1 MRSSSKSLR
10 AVETPASEKSFINL
24 NTQFTNFSRQRYKY
38 TVGGM
43 DYYGK
48 TFGRFD
54 YRILMFIVPIV
65 GLLLLPMALNVP
77 LGIDFTGGTEIQIL
91 TDKQLTVQ
99 GIDGAF
105 GQCVQDLR
113 TSVQDVEGKT
123 AVIIRSKGDISGD
136 CIDSSLTQLGF
147 PQEEIS
153 KIVPS
158 TFRPELGRTLL
169 DRGAQVFMIAVI
181 LMIIIVFIA
190 FRTVIPSIAVIS
202 AALFDIL
209 IALGLLSILGVEMTL
224 AGVAALMMLI
234 GYSVDTDIMLTSR
247 TLKQAGKTFEQSV
260 NEAFTTG
267 ITMTGTT
274 FAAMLSIV
282 IVTEFFQMAA
292 LQQIGIVIL
301 CGLIADVGTTW
312 LTNVGILNWYV
323 KRSKGRAGKS
333 RFKFSLFRS

>member
-1 MRSSSKSLR
+1 
-10 AVETPASEKSFINL
+10 
-24 NTQFTNFSRQRYKY
+24 
-38 TVGGM
+38 M

-54 YRILMFIVPIV
+54 YRILMFIPPIV
-65 GLLLLPMALNVP
+65 GILLLPVALNVP

-91 TDKQLTVQ
+91 TDRQLSVQ
-99 GIDGAF
+99 GVGGAF
-105 GQCVQDLR
+105 GQCASDLR
-113 TSVQDVEGKT
+113 INVQDVEGKS
-123 AVIIRSKGDISGD
+123 AVIIRSKGNISRD
-136 CIDSSLTQLGF
+136 CMSASLTQLGF
-147 PQEEIS
+147 SQDEIS

-158 TFRPELGRTLL
+158 IYRPELGKTLL
-169 DRGAQVFMIAVI
+169 ERGIQVFFIAI
-181 LMIIIVFIA
+181 TLMIIIVFIA

-209 IALGLLSILGVEMTL
+209 IALGLLSILGVELTL

-247 TLKQAGKTFEQSV
+247 TLKQVGKPFEQSV

-282 IVTEFFQMAA
+282 IVTEFLQMAA

-301 CGLIADVGTTW
+301 CGLVADVGTTW
-312 LTNVGILNWYV
+312 LTNVGILRWYV
-323 KRSKGRAGKS
+323 KRAGSKRGRS